1 MGENC
6 PLLEI
11 LLDGLRHLGGFVRLS
26 LAVISGCLLFL
37 LLSSPPNARTS
48 QLWSS
53 VLFITLTLLNI
64 QIQPTPFLHTTK
76 HKPGSYPWNLTFSIF
91 PKESPAGFTFRG
103 TIRPILIHQPVV
115 ITLTGDST
123 SLKHSSQYKPVFLYR
138 NWHLL
143 YRIQVL

>member
-1 MGENC
+1 MALG
-6 PLLEI
+6 
-11 LLDGLRHLGGFVRLS
+11 HLGGFTRLS

-48 QLWSS
+48 QPWSS

-76 HKPGSYPWNLTFSIF
+76 HKPESYPWNSHF
-91 PKESPAGFTFRG
+91 PHLSKRRPCWLYLQSLA
-103 TIRPILIHQPVV
+103 TIRPLLIHQPVV
-115 ITLTGDST
+115 IALTGDPT
-123 SLKHSSQYKPVFLYR
+123 SLKYSSQYKPVFLYR

-143 YRIQVL
+143 YRIQAL